1 MSAQHLEIIFLK
13 IYLGYE
19 LYFQRILNYY
29 LSGREARVTANLER
43 MDRQM
48 QQMEAKNKAKVE
60 RIAQE
65 QEKRRKILEDVSWD
79 GFSKR
84 SLYRSLRSDFCLQL
98 RQEYG
103 YDIDPNQPQ
112 FAQRLEEKEKE
123 YTKLEREERKAKG
136 RDSISLSFNYC
147 Y

>member
-65 QEKRRKILEDVSWD
+65 QEKRRKILEDVS
-79 GFSKR
+79 
-84 SLYRSLRSDFCLQL
+84 
-98 RQEYG
+98 
-103 YDIDPNQPQ
+103 
-112 FAQRLEEKEKE
+112 
-123 YTKLEREERKAKG
+123 
-136 RDSISLSFNYC
+136 
-147 Y
+147 